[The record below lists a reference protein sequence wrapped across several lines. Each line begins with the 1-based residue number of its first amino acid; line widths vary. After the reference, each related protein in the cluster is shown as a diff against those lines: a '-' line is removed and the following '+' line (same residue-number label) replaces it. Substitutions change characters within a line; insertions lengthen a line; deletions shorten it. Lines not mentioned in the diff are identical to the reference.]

1 MTAELWTKGMVLGGA
16 GQAANRDGVE
26 TPQRLLPEPLRPV
39 PGQFPPR
46 SGPGYPPQVSKALT
60 TNSNLMMTET
70 MIIAVL
76 MVPWPPALPQQK
88 FDMPY
93 CVSAGP
99 GLVNWLFLG

>member
-16 GQAANRDGVE
+16 GQAANLDGLK
-26 TPQRLLPEPLRPV
+26 TPQRWLPEPLRTV

-46 SGPGYPPQVSKALT
+46 SGPGNPRQVNKALT
-60 TNSNLMMTET
+60 TNSSLMMAET
-70 MIIAVL
+70 MIVAFI
-76 MVPWPPALPQQK
+76 MVPWPPSLPQQN

-99 GLVNWLFLG
+99 RLVNRLFLG